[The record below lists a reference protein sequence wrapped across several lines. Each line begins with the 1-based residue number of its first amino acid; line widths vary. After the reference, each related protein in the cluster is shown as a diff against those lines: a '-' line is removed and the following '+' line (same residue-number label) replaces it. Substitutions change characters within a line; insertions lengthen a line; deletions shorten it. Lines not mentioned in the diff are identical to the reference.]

1 MKSWEKLSRKEEKQ
15 LKEERLEGQ
24 EIGVNENENKRRRKK
39 MKKAKKLTAA
49 LLALTLVAG
58 MAGCTTEAPG
68 GGSSDSADS
77 GSSSDEG
84 VRIAASFMSLN
95 NPFWIAENDVLKE
108 EIEKRGGELVTYDAQ
123 LNLET
128 QISQIEDA
136 VASGVDA
143 VIVSPYDWKGI
154 RPALESC
161 NAKNIPVVVIDTKVF
176 DSDLVETQVV
186 SDNELGGKLC
196 AEAIAEHLGG
206 EGNVAIVDFSTNMA
220 VQDRTKGFEEALAE
234 YPDIKI
240 VARQDAEGSVESAL
254 PVMEN
259 MLQANE
265 NIDAVFGTNDP
276 AAIGAIAAIESAG
289 KLDDIAVVGI
299 DGAQDACELIKEGKL
314 LGTAAQYPS
323 LLATEVV
330 NQIYKILDGEEPD
343 DDIIY
348 IEEQWVDAENVEEY
362 QETNAY

>member
-1 MKSWEKLSRKEEKQ
+1 MYRQEEEKM
-15 LKEERLEGQ
+15 
-24 EIGVNENENKRRRKK
+24 RKV
-39 MKKAKKLTAA
+39 KKIAA
-49 LLALTLVAG
+49 LFLTVSLAAG
-58 MAGCTTEAPG
+58 MIGCTTEAPG
-68 GGSSDSADS
+68 SGSSDKGDDA
-77 GSSSDEG
+77 GKE
-84 VRIAASFMSLN
+84 VRIAASFMTLN
-95 NPFWIAENDVLKE
+95 NPFWIAENDVLKA

-123 LNLET
+123 MNLET

-154 RPALESC
+154 KPALETC
-161 NAKNIPVVVIDTKVF
+161 NAKEVPVVVIDTKVY

-196 AEAIAEHLGG
+196 AEALAEHLNG
-206 EGNVAIVDFSTNMA
+206 EGNIAIVDFSTNMA
-220 VQDRTKGFEEALAE
+220 VQDRTRGFEEALKA

-265 NIDAVFGTNDP
+265 DIDGVFGTNDP

-289 KLDDIAVVGI
+289 RLDDIAVVGI
-299 DGAQDACELIKEGKL
+299 DGAKDACELIKEGKL

-323 LLATEVV
+323 ALATEVV
-330 NQIYKILDGEEPD
+330 NQIYKIFDGEEPD
-343 DDIIY
+343 EEIIY
-348 IEEQWVDAENVEEY
+348 IEEKWVGSDNVEEY
-362 QETNAY
+362 QNENAY